1 MSKKRL
7 TIALLAAGMFAAG
20 SAQAATEIQWWHS
33 MAGALGDKV
42 NEIAQKF
49 NASQSEYKVV
59 PVYKGQYDE
68 SMTAAIAAYRAGNP
82 PGILQVFEVG
92 TATMMAAHG
101 AIMPVYKLMA
111 EQHEKFNP
119 KDYLPAV
126 TSYFSDTHGNLLS
139 MPFNSSTQVL
149 YINKDAF
156 EMAGLNPN
164 QPPKTWPELVKDA
177 EKLKAAAD
185 KRKAE
190 VEKMKDATAEQKQ
203 KALGPQCV
211 FTTGW
216 QSWVQLESFSA
227 WHNVP
232 FATLQNGFGGLGT
245 RLEFNGPVQVMH
257 IQNLGNMAKKGL
269 FTYVGRKD
277 EPTAKFA
284 GGDCA
289 MMTQSSGAYAN
300 IKANAKFAFAVSPLP
315 YYPSVKGAPQNT
327 IIGGATLWVMTQK
340 NKDVYKGIAKFFTFL
355 SSTDIQ
361 LDWHK
366 STGYVPITLAAYE
379 EAKKQGLYHERPG
392 FDTAI
397 KELTNKPPTPNSRG
411 LRLGN
416 FVQIRNVIDEELES
430 VWNGQKTAKQALDE
444 AVKRGNELLV
454 RFQKANE

>member
-1 MSKKRL
+1 MV
-7 TIALLAAGMFAAG
+7 IALLGAGLLAA
-20 SAQAATEIQWWHS
+20 SSVQAATEIQWWHS

-49 NASQSEYKVV
+49 NASQSDYKVV

-92 TATMMAAHG
+92 TATMMASHG

-111 EQHEKFNP
+111 DAHEKFNP

-126 TSYFSDTHGNLLS
+126 TSYFSDTKGHLLS

-156 EMAGLNPN
+156 KKAGLDPN
-164 QPPKTWPELVKDA
+164 KPPKTWPELEKDA
-177 EKLKAAAD
+177 EKLKASGMSCA
-185 KRKAE
+185 
-190 VEKMKDATAEQKQ
+190 
-203 KALGPQCV
+203 

-216 QSWVQLESFSA
+216 QSWVQMESFSA

-232 FATLQNGFGGLGT
+232 FATKQNGFGGLDT
-245 RLEFNGPVQVMH
+245 RLVFNGPVQVRH

-277 EPTAKFA
+277 EPNGKFS
-284 GGDCA
+284 GGDCG
-289 MMTQSSGAYAN
+289 MLTQSSGAYAN
-300 IKANAKFAFAVSPLP
+300 IKANAKFEFGVSPLP
-315 YYPSVKGAPQNT
+315 YYPDVKGAPQNT

-340 NKDVYKGIAKFFTFL
+340 NKEVYKGIAKFFTFL

-361 LDWHK
+361 VDWHK

-379 EAKKQGLYHERPG
+379 EAKKQGLYTERPG

-397 KELTNKPPTPNSRG
+397 KELTNKAPTPNSKG

-430 VWNGQKTAKQALDE
+430 VWSGQKTAKQALDE
-444 AVKRGNELLV
+444 GVKRGNELLV
-454 RFQKANE
+454 RFQKANQ

>member
-1 MSKKRL
+1 MYKKSMV
-7 TIALLAAGMFAAG
+7 IALLGAGLLAA
-20 SAQAATEIQWWHS
+20 SSVQAATEIQWWHS
-33 MAGALGDKV
+33 MTGALGDKV

-49 NASQSEYKVV
+49 NASQSEYKVT

-92 TATMMAAHG
+92 TATMMASHG

-111 EQHEKFNP
+111 DAHEKFNP

-126 TSYFSDTHGNLLS
+126 TSYFSDTKGHLLS

-156 EMAGLNPN
+156 KKAGLDPN
-164 QPPKTWPELVKDA
+164 KPPKTWPELEKDA
-177 EKLKAAAD
+177 EKLKASGMSCA
-185 KRKAE
+185 
-190 VEKMKDATAEQKQ
+190 
-203 KALGPQCV
+203 

-216 QSWVQLESFSA
+216 QSWVQMESFSA

-232 FATLQNGFGGLGT
+232 FATKQNGFGGLDT
-245 RLEFNGPVQVMH
+245 RLVFNGPVQVRH

-277 EPTAKFA
+277 EPNGKFS
-284 GGDCA
+284 GGDCG
-289 MMTQSSGAYAN
+289 MLTQSSGAYAN
-300 IKANAKFAFAVSPLP
+300 IKANAKFEFGVSPLP
-315 YYPSVKGAPQNT
+315 YYPDVKGAPQNT

-340 NKDVYKGIAKFFTFL
+340 NKEVYKGIAKFFTFL

-361 LDWHK
+361 VDWHK

-379 EAKKQGLYHERPG
+379 EAKKQGLYQERPG

-397 KELTNKPPTPNSRG
+397 KELTNKAPTPNSKG

-430 VWNGQKTAKQALDE
+430 VWSGQKTAKQALDE
-444 AVKRGNELLV
+444 GVKRGNELLV
-454 RFQKANE
+454 RFQKANQ

>member
-1 MSKKRL
+1 MNKK
-7 TIALLAAGMFAAG
+7 IIAAALLGAGLLSAG
-20 SAQAATEIQWWHS
+20 PASAVTEIQWWHS

-49 NASQSEYKVV
+49 NASQSEYKVT

-92 TATMMAAHG
+92 TATMMASHG

-111 EQHEKFNP
+111 DAHEKFNP

-126 TSYFSDTHGNLLS
+126 TSYFSDTKGHLLS

-156 EMAGLNPN
+156 KKAGLDPN
-164 QPPKTWPELVKDA
+164 KPPKTWPELEKDA
-177 EKLKAAAD
+177 EKLKASGMSCA
-185 KRKAE
+185 
-190 VEKMKDATAEQKQ
+190 
-203 KALGPQCV
+203 

-216 QSWVQLESFSA
+216 QSWVQMESFSA

-232 FATLQNGFGGLGT
+232 FATKQNGFGGLDT
-245 RLEFNGPVQVMH
+245 RLVFNGPVQVRH

-277 EPTAKFA
+277 EPNGKFS
-284 GGDCA
+284 GGDCG
-289 MMTQSSGAYAN
+289 MLTQSSGAYAN
-300 IKANAKFAFAVSPLP
+300 IKANAKFEFGVSPLP
-315 YYPSVKGAPQNT
+315 YYPDVKGAPQNT

-340 NKDVYKGIAKFFTFL
+340 NKEVYKGIAKFFTFL

-361 LDWHK
+361 VDWHK

-379 EAKKQGLYHERPG
+379 EAKKQGLYTERPG

-397 KELTNKPPTPNSRG
+397 KELTNKAPTPNSKG

-430 VWNGQKTAKQALDE
+430 VWSGQKTAKQALDE
-444 AVKRGNELLV
+444 GVKRGNELLV
-454 RFQKANE
+454 RFQKANQ